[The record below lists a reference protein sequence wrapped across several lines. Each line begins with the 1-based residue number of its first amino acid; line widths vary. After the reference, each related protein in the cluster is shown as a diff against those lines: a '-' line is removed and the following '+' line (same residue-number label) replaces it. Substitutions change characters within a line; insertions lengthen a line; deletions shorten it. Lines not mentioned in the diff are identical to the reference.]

1 MKLRLPGARRASTLF
16 IFVIIAASLVAAC
29 GDTGTQTNNTSSN
42 APRNATTNAANSN
55 AGPNTNAAATPSPEA
70 ANAKGKLNLNTATS
84 QEFLAAIPNLG
95 NKMVHEFE
103 EYRPYKSIQQFRR
116 EIGKYVDE
124 AKVAEYE
131 RYVYVPISENESD
144 AATFQQI
151 PGIDASEAQQLVA
164 GRPYQSRQ
172 AFLERVA
179 GMVSP
184 DELNV
189 ARSYMSQ

>member
-1 MKLRLPGARRASTLF
+1 MKLRPSGARGASTLF

-29 GDTGTQTNNTSSN
+29 GDAGTQTNNASSN
-42 APRNATTNAANSN
+42 APRNATSNAADSN

-95 NKMVHEFE
+95 NRMVHEFE
-103 EYRPYKSIQQFRR
+103 EYRPYRSIQQFRR
-116 EIGKYVDE
+116 EIGKYVDA

-144 AATFQQI
+144 AATLQQI
-151 PGIDASEAQQLVA
+151 PGIDAAEAGQLVA

-189 ARSYMSQ
+189 ARSYMGQ